1 MNDDS
6 QFEQPLNG
14 KIETEYFTFIWDCVE
29 NITKWCRWKNSLLYR
44 TICIESFLI
53 FSWFCSF

>member
-29 NITKWCRWKNSLLYR
+29 NITKWCRWKNS
-44 TICIESFLI
+44 
-53 FSWFCSF
+53 